1 MLVVSR
7 LAKRN
12 KTNKSEVLLGKIE
25 QVSAFPESKYL
36 IVINGEIG
44 IHQLLTIILN
54 YFICRIKRFDA
65 KQVTCLFSV
74 FIIFAF
80 SQIQGFSH
88 VLFLILRVF
97 CFKDSPETFFAISQ
111 FFCDII
117 LTKSYEPS
125 LLNYSKSHNLSYDI
139 IFVSLC
145 WPSAIGSLKLSPL
158 FATKKSG
165 Q

>member
-54 YFICRIKRFDA
+54 YFICRIKKFDA
-65 KQVTCLFSV
+65 K
-74 FIIFAF
+74 
-80 SQIQGFSH
+80 
-88 VLFLILRVF
+88 
-97 CFKDSPETFFAISQ
+97 
-111 FFCDII
+111 
-117 LTKSYEPS
+117 
-125 LLNYSKSHNLSYDI
+125 
-139 IFVSLC
+139 
-145 WPSAIGSLKLSPL
+145 
-158 FATKKSG
+158 
-165 Q
+165 